1 MPSYR
6 TGLVPAQPAGAW
18 VIIRDMT
25 SVPDRARVR
34 LTGISSRAYEHPADR
49 SALVALRK
57 LSGFDTLLRK
67 LFGLF
72 NERAFRLTYLAGAVR
87 VSERQF
93 PHIYELVRDGSYILD
108 LDEVPEVYVTQNPLV
123 NAMALGR
130 DKPFIVITT
139 GMVNLYDPEELRW
152 VVGHELGHILSGHVV
167 YRTMLL
173 ILLRLAARVAFL
185 PITLGLG
192 AIIWGLEEWFR
203 KSELSCDRAGL
214 LAGQDVDAARRAL
227 MKLAGGAQLSEL
239 NPDAFREQAH
249 EYDAVPDLRDSILK
263 ILQLQGN
270 DAPVRRGQVRRARLL
285 GHARRVRAHPGRRLH
300 APGHRQQRLGRR
312 GSQER
317 GQGLPGVVEP
327 VPGPADRHLPR
338 CRRRRG
344 AGRRRPLR
352 PAPKPPPH
360 RRQRPDR
367 QRRRQLAEPAET
379 TANSRGAKLRDHA
392 AARGLGPSGR
402 AILRRGTAAGRGAH
416 RGAPGGRPP
425 GLAPLAENHEI
436 VAVHD
441 LALVFLA

>member
-1 MPSYR
+1 MPLYR
-6 TGLVPAQPAGAW
+6 TGLMPDHLAGAG
-18 VIIRDMT
+18 VTIRDMT

-57 LSGFDTLLRK
+57 LSGFDMLLRK

-72 NERAFRLTYLAGAVR
+72 NERAFRLTYLAGSVR

-108 LDEVPEVYVTQNPLV
+108 LPEVPEVYVSQNPLV

-152 VVGHELGHILSGHVV
+152 VVGHELGHILSGHTV
-167 YRTMLL
+167 YRTMLV
-173 ILLRLAARVAFL
+173 ILLQLASRVAFL

-239 NPDAFREQAH
+239 NPDAFREQAY

-270 DAPVRRGQVRRARLL
+270 THPFAVVRFAELDYWATHGEYERILGGDYPRRDTDSSASVGEEIRNAAKSYQDSWNRSQDPLIGIFRGV
-285 GHARRVRAHPGRRLH
+285 
-300 APGHRQQRLGRR
+300 
-312 GSQER
+312 
-317 GQGLPGVVEP
+317 
-327 VPGPADRHLPR
+327 
-338 CRRRRG
+338 
-344 AGRRRPLR
+344 
-352 PAPKPPPH
+352 
-360 RRQRPDR
+360 
-367 QRRRQLAEPAET
+367 AE
-379 TANSRGAKLRDHA
+379 G
-392 AARGLGPSGR
+392 AARAGGGLFDR
-402 AILRRGTAAGRGAH
+402 LQNR
-416 RGAPGGRPP
+416 PGGP
-425 GLAPLAENHEI
+425 GGNSGG
-436 VAVHD
+436 D
-441 LALVFLA
+441 N